1 MPKAILTNSL
11 PNPPRREQYAPSRH
25 RLREIFYGLRETRM
39 ILPPNS
45 VYGGVDGCNLLT
57 ALNFFQNTLVVMDY
71 QPARALPIC
80 AVYTYVATDICRN
93 MTLSVKGRLGSKSM
107 ASICIDVN
115 CRGY

>member
-1 MPKAILTNSL
+1 MGSSSHEPLACEAILTNSL

-57 ALNFFQNTLVVMDY
+57 ALNFFQNTLV
-71 QPARALPIC
+71 AGC
-80 AVYTYVATDICRN
+80 
-93 MTLSVKGRLGSKSM
+93 LGG
-107 ASICIDVN
+107 N
-115 CRGY
+115 G